1 MTHYTKQIYDY
12 EDDFDFRVPVQ
23 LTLSEQELLINR
35 VNLAVEGMKEV
46 LRPIKELV
54 DCWVNN
60 YQKM

>member
-1 MTHYTKQIYDY
+1 MTNYTKQIYDY

-23 LTLSEQELLINR
+23 LTLSEQELLINHI
-35 VNLAVEGMKEV
+35 NLAVEGMREA